1 MERLIRG
8 WRAVGTGKLEAF
20 ERAAVS
26 PEHGRVLVEVAGC
39 GVCHTDLG
47 YLYDGVPT
55 KHPFPL
61 VLGHEISGVV
71 VEAEGRAGEWLGRRV
86 LVAAV
91 SPCGAC
97 RWCQSGRPTACRGSR
112 MPGNDEDGGFASH
125 VEVPALTLCA
135 IDGTGEAAQGPIGA
149 AGLEPWELS
158 VVADAVTTPLQ
169 AIRRAQVGR
178 GDLAVVVGA
187 GGVGIYAV
195 QIARAAGA
203 VVVALDVSEA
213 KLARA
218 VEYGASAALSATD
231 GAKEIKTALRKLCA
245 TTGAPADGWR
255 IFETSGS
262 VPGQELA
269 WSLLSP
275 GGSIS
280 VVGYTAKAA
289 SLRLSNLMAFDA
301 TAYGNWGCSPAL
313 YPEALELVKSGV
325 VRVRGLVRRESL
337 EDAPR
342 VLEAVHRGEVAE
354 RVVLVPG
361 AA

>member
-1 MERLIRG
+1 MERLVRG

-20 ERAAVS
+20 ERAAEV
-26 PEHGRVLVEVAGC
+26 PAHGSALVEVAGC

-47 YLYDGVPT
+47 YLYGGVPT
-55 KHPFPL
+55 KHPWPL
-61 VLGHEISGVV
+61 VLGHEIAGTVV
-71 VEAEGRAGEWLGRRV
+71 DAGTGAREWIGRRV
-86 LVAAV
+86 LVPAV

-97 RWCQSGRPTACRGSR
+97 RWCRSGRPTACRGSR

-125 VEVPALTLCA
+125 VEVPAHTLCP
-135 IDGTGEAAQGPIGA
+135 IDATADAGSGPVGSV
-149 AGLEPWELS
+149 GLELWELA

-203 VVVALDVSEA
+203 VVAAIDVSEERRG
-213 KLARA
+213 RA
-218 VEYGASAALSATD
+218 VDYGAALALPGTD
-231 GAKEIKTALRKLCA
+231 DPKDVKAALRKLCA
-245 TTGAPADGWR
+245 TTGVPADGWR
-255 IFETSGS
+255 ILETSGS
-262 VPGQELA
+262 TAGQGLA
-269 WSLLSP
+269 WSLLTP

-280 VVGYTAKAA
+280 VVGYTPEA
-289 SLRLSNLMAFDA
+289 SAFRLSNLMAFDA
-301 TAYGNWGCSPAL
+301 TAYGNWGCAPAL
-313 YPEALELVKSGV
+313 YPEALALVKSGV
-325 VRVRGLVRRESL
+325 VRVRGLVRREPL
-337 EDAPR
+337 HDAPR

-354 RVVLVPG
+354 RVVLVPD